1 MGISR
6 SSTKPGCFCASKSWN
21 ADLSRSLISS
31 TDGGFDSDNMLTIR
45 AVWLAGW
52 LAGWLAYKEKEKKK
66 ASVFLH
72 KEKERLQM
80 IEYCDL
86 RLLMVRLT

>member
-1 MGISR
+1 M
-6 SSTKPGCFCASKSWN
+6 
-21 ADLSRSLISS
+21 
-31 TDGGFDSDNMLTIR
+31 
-45 AVWLAGW
+45 AGW

-66 ASVFLH
+66 ARVFLH